1 MKRKLSNVLII
12 GATSAIAA
20 ETAKLFARDGAG
32 LMLAGRDQPKLQAL
46 ADDARVRGASRV
58 ITFTLDVNDFDRHK
72 ELMDTMQKA
81 FSTLDAVLIAHGSLP
96 DQPRTEQ
103 DVPYALNHFNTNA
116 VSVIALLIRLGQYF
130 EAQKHGS
137 IAVISSVA
145 GDRGRQSNYLYGS
158 AKAAASTFLSGLR
171 SRLHKSGVQV
181 LTIKPGFVDT
191 PMTAHLPKNRLFA
204 RADKVAKGIYD
215 AIIGGKKD
223 VVYLPWFWKWIMRI
237 VRLIP
242 EQIFIRLSL

>member
-32 LMLAGRDQPKLQAL
+32 LMLAGRDEAKLQAL
-46 ADDARVRGASRV
+46 ADDLMVRGASRV
-58 ITFTLDVNDFDRHK
+58 VTFTLDVNDFDYHK
-72 ELMDTMQKA
+72 ALMETLQEA
-81 FSTLDAVLIAHGSLP
+81 FSSLDAVLIAHGSLP

-130 EAQKHGS
+130 EAQKQGS

-145 GDRGRQSNYLYGS
+145 GDRGRPSNYLYGS
-158 AKAAASTFLSGLR
+158 AKAAVSAFLSGLR
-171 SRLHKSGVQV
+171 GRLHKSGVQV

-191 PMTAHLPKNRLFA
+191 PMTAHLPKNFLFVGPEKIA
-204 RADKVAKGIYD
+204 KGVKVAMINQR
-215 AIIGGKKD
+215 KD
-223 VVYLPWFWKWIMRI
+223 NVYLPWFWKPIMLIVKLLPEYVFKRI
-237 VRLIP
+237 
-242 EQIFIRLSL
+242 SL